1 MGFFATYTKR
11 PMRFRLHQKASSGQ
25 ATKNKATIDALL
37 LRVDELESAGPS
49 GGTSLV
55 QPRSRAR
62 TQYLQ
67 SARWLSATQ
76 N

>member
-49 GGTSLV
+49 GGASLV
-55 QPRSRAR
+55 T
-62 TQYLQ
+62 TQVTGAYPVSQ